1 LNSEFLMLPRYI
13 QIKSALLEQ
22 IESGYMKA
30 GDRSP
35 SENQLAEQFNV
46 SRMTAR
52 RALTDL
58 VDEGFMMRT
67 QGLGTFVSDH
77 RPMSSMLSINS
88 IDDEIINRGHRY
100 GATVLMADVVTA
112 NDQQRAWLGLTEKT
126 DVFRT
131 RIVHLEN
138 DIPLQLEDRLV
149 NPRWIPDYLD
159 QNYLEITT
167 SRYLSSVAPLTEA
180 DHMVEA
186 ITPDTSTAET
196 LEILPSQPCLKVSRR
211 TFSGKGIISYAQLYH
226 PGNRYRIGGHL
237 DF

>member
-1 LNSEFLMLPRYI
+1 MLPRYT
-13 QIKSALLEQ
+13 QIKSELLEQ
-22 IESGYMKA
+22 IESGQMKA
-30 GDRSP
+30 GDKAP
-35 SENQLAEQFNV
+35 SENQLAEQFDV

-52 RALTDL
+52 RALTEL

-88 IDDEIINRGHRY
+88 IDEEIINRGHQY
-100 GATVLMADVVTA
+100 TAKILMADVVA
-112 NDQQRAWLGLTEKT
+112 ADEQQSNWLGLNEKAE
-126 DVFRT
+126 VFRT

-138 DIPLQLEDRLV
+138 SVPLQLEDRLV
-149 NPRWIPDYLD
+149 NPKWVPEYLH
-159 QNYLEITT
+159 QNYNETTT

-186 ITPDTSTAET
+186 ILIENAIAN
-196 LEILPSQPCLKVSRR
+196 ILDISPEQPCLKISRR
-211 TFSGKGIISYAQLYH
+211 TFSAKGIISYAQLYH

>member
-1 LNSEFLMLPRYI
+1 MLPRYI
-13 QIKSALLEQ
+13 QIKSKVLER
-22 IESGYMKA
+22 IESGQMKA
-30 GDRSP
+30 GDKVP
-35 SENQLAEQFNV
+35 SENKLSEQFNV

-52 RALTDL
+52 RALSEL
-58 VDEGFMMRT
+58 VNDGFLMRT

-77 RPMSSMLSINS
+77 RPMSSMLNINS
-88 IDDEIINRGHRY
+88 IDDEIVNRGHRY
-100 GATVLMADVVTA
+100 SSLILMADAIQA
-112 NDQQRAWLGLTEKT
+112 NEQQSAWLGVAEQTGIY
-126 DVFRT
+126 RT

-138 DIPLQLEDRLV
+138 GTPMQLEDRLV
-149 NPRWIPDYLD
+149 NPKWVPDYLE
-159 QNYLEITT
+159 QNYEETTT

-186 ITPDTSTAET
+186 ISVEAKIADILNIN
-196 LEILPSQPCLKVSRR
+196 LEQPCLKISRR